1 MDGNLTAFEDI
12 LGTCER
18 LLRTPIPLSYT
29 RHTSR
34 FLVIWLALLPF
45 TLFGSLGLAT
55 PPLCLMIAFLLLG
68 IEEIGVSIEEPF
80 SILALEAVCDSA
92 TNNVR
97 ELQAQYTGDD
107 VTGDDVTSG
116 QASAQPRPRRPVA
129 AALMVAIGAA
139 DDSLNSV
146 TDVTVQARTR
156 NLRVRSS
163 ASRMP

>member
-1 MDGNLTAFEDI
+1 
-12 LGTCER
+12 
-18 LLRTPIPLSYT
+18 
-29 RHTSR
+29 
-34 FLVIWLALLPF
+34 
-45 TLFGSLGLAT
+45 
-55 PPLCLMIAFLLLG
+55 
-68 IEEIGVSIEEPF
+68 VSIEEPF

-139 DDSLNSV
+139 DGAGPASSDAADTASFVSIGSLPGAGANGH
-146 TDVTVQARTR
+146 A
-156 NLRVRSS
+156 N
-163 ASRMP
+163 